1 MSRRASDRGHGC
13 DRTGSPGD
21 GSHGTIG
28 SAPRPFLWRQRRGR
42 GMTQRCRLL
51 ARAQIGAALLEPG
64 TEFSLKD
71 GEIGPCKTTMY
82 AHETIDLAHDSRRV
96 PPEYVDEPLY

>member
-1 MSRRASDRGHGC
+1 
-13 DRTGSPGD
+13 
-21 GSHGTIG
+21 
-28 SAPRPFLWRQRRGR
+28 
-42 GMTQRCRLL
+42 MTQRCRLL

-96 PPEYVDEPLY
+96 PPEYVDEPRYEVFVGGKWQKPTLSAKG